1 MVMPPAMHQDGGD
14 GGSYGSGSGGISAP
28 TLWAN
33 YASCS
38 TYCAYKTE
46 THGDVQT
53 NSSSFGLSE
62 TKQIMM
68 QVETSPPA
76 SLQQISEFMMPINGV
91 SGVLNTS
98 SNLSFASGVSI
109 SESIVFENMQ
119 MGPSTGVMVMFLYQ
133 SHMIRMNVIGVPTLS
148 ALSGDSE
155 LTSTLS
161 GISFQSSK
169 PSDYGSSG
177 GGSGDGECGDS
188 SSVTV
193 YPVYGN
199 NDNPQIS
206 CDSGIINKLD
216 TSIITLTRGPAES
229 ALNFD
234 TVLSIDDL
242 DDFATCD
249 AYKKQN
255 LSFPIAGKN
264 YEALIYENCQKITD
278 DDGTET
284 PSMMIYIIVQDHLLA
299 FVTFNITTLS
309 NLESNS
315 GAKSVLNG
323 VTFKTRIPP
332 N

>member
-1 MVMPPAMHQDGGD
+1 RMATLLFGGDTLCVDGPTAFPSSDKRGCPSGEALLALDSDGKITLSVNWDVKSDGNDPNYPFTKPDRSFIRTLSESDGFAKYKIQESSTKQEFEMEIGSPFKQGTSWEVEIMIMPPAMHHDGGD
-14 GGSYGSGSGGISAP
+14 GGSYGSGSGGSISAP

-38 TYCAYKTE
+38 SYCAYKTE

-91 SGVLNTS
+91 SGVLNSS

-177 GGSGDGECGDS
+177 DGGQGDGE
-188 SSVTV
+188 
-193 YPVYGN
+193 P
-199 NDNPQIS
+199 P
-206 CDSGIINKLD
+206 
-216 TSIITLTRGPAES
+216 
-229 ALNFD
+229 
-234 TVLSIDDL
+234 
-242 DDFATCD
+242 
-249 AYKKQN
+249 
-255 LSFPIAGKN
+255 
-264 YEALIYENCQKITD
+264 
-278 DDGTET
+278 
-284 PSMMIYIIVQDHLLA
+284 
-299 FVTFNITTLS
+299 TFNVGEFT
-309 NLESNS
+309 NFPSNS
-315 GAKSVLNG
+315 NSVYYS
-323 VTFKTRIPP
+323 VIK
-332 N
+332 